1 MAITKAQERRAL
13 HTHLAEHITKV
24 AQHGEGNVRPY
35 RSPSTALLGRI
46 HAQIEKRQAAQAPA
60 SPRPAN
66 ITEES
71 RRETEQR
78 QWASASNRPAPIAAT
93 PMTIRRP

>member
-13 HTHLAEHITKV
+13 HTHLADHITKV
-24 AQHGEGNVRPY
+24 AQLGEGNVAPY
-35 RSPSTALLGRI
+35 RSPSTALLERL
-46 HAQIEKRQAAQAPA
+46 HAQIEKRQAAMAPA
-60 SPRPAN
+60 SARPTN
-66 ITEES
+66 VTEEG

-78 QWASASNRPAPIAAT
+78 QWANAKDRPAPIAAA